1 MMEMINEYNYT
12 TRFNVSLG
20 ELNSISAHRL
30 DCFSIIDQ
38 EINACMAEKAK
49 QEKNGIG

>member
-1 MMEMINEYNYT
+1 M
-12 TRFNVSLG
+12 G
-20 ELNSISAHRL
+20 ELDHVSAHRL
-30 DCFSIIDQ
+30 DCFSIIDM